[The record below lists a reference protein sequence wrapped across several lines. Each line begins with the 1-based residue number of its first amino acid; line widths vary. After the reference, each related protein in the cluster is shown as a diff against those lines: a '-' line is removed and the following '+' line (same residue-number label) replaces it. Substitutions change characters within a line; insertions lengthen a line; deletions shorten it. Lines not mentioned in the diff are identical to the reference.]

1 VALCA
6 YQEMQRSMAN
16 YTVIPKPD
24 RTFDVAI
31 VGNDGARQT
40 LLGFETQADA
50 QAWIAHDRCHSIAS
64 DLSAPNDQVALSEF

>member
-1 VALCA
+1 
-6 YQEMQRSMAN
+6 MAT

-40 LLGFETQADA
+40 LLGFDTQADA
-50 QAWIAHDRCHSIAS
+50 QAWIAHDRCHALAS
-64 DLSAPNDQVALSEF
+64 DLRAANDQIALSEF